1 MRISILKTH
10 KLNILLN
17 VPKSWSNDETLGLHY
32 EGIQQ
37 IYNK

>member
-1 MRISILKTH
+1 MKTLKP
-10 KLNILLN
+10 NVLLN

-37 IYNK
+37 LDNN